1 MKLDFF
7 FFLNKSKLL
16 CFKELEIGKK
26 TGKYCSEDISLP
38 YSAPTKEPWFSVW
51 YLSFR
56 HVIDFLSRLGWYHQ
70 VDQRYD
76 EIPIYKKNGCT
87 LSTETKNALTDT
99 SLSTFSAI
107 VYSSLFSVEVLQTL
121 GP

>member
-38 YSAPTKEPWFSVW
+38 YSLDLAS
-51 YLSFR
+51 
-56 HVIDFLSRLGWYHQ
+56 
-70 VDQRYD
+70 
-76 EIPIYKKNGCT
+76 
-87 LSTETKNALTDT
+87 DT
-99 SLSTFSAI
+99 YPSGML
-107 VYSSLFSVEVLQTL
+107 
-121 GP
+121 